1 MNNRKFI
8 IFFILLMIAL
18 PYTYGGCVVVFSSG
32 GTERDKKIIEDDSSG
47 GFIGVTSQATINSEN
62 AWQLTGGAFAG
73 SLTSVEGKSSKLNQ
87 SGTNYQI
94 DAFRALRFPLMVG
107 HALCK
112 IEISPA
118 LIIFS
123 RTNPMTENGKIEG
136 SCGGGFSYTLKFYR
150 KSEKFS
156 GSLSFEEYCDGAN
169 TFSGDVNVYGTFE
182 DDSGVFETANF
193 SFDDLSDASHSL
205 NGEILI
211 DFSDIPILATFT
223 AFSTDRHTGQVYWIK
238 NYSMNLI
245 ESVGHVEVEIFGTF
259 YLPDYGH
266 VALKTSQPFVLHDT
280 DDWPTSGQLVIQGAS
295 DTTAQ
300 ITAIDQLHCRIEADT
315 KGNGIFDWDSGIL
328 YWSNAPSESY
338 K

>member
-1 MNNRKFI
+1 MNNCKFI
-8 IFFILLMIAL
+8 IYFILLIIAL

-62 AWQLTGGAFAG
+62 AGQLTGGAFAG
-73 SLTSVEGKSSKLNQ
+73 GLTSVQARSSKLNQ

-94 DAFRALRFPLMVG
+94 DAFRALRFPLILG
-107 HALCK
+107 HSLRK

-123 RTNPMTENGKIEG
+123 RTNPITENGKIEG
-136 SCGGGFSYTLKFYR
+136 SCGGNFSYTLKFNR
-150 KSEKFS
+150 GSEKFS
-156 GSLSFEEYCDGAN
+156 GNLLFEQYCDGAI
-169 TFSGDVNVYGTFE
+169 TITGDVNVYGTFE
-182 DDSGVFETANF
+182 DDSGDFDTANF
-193 SFDDLSDASHSL
+193 SFDDFSDATHSL

-211 DFSDIPILATFT
+211 DFSDKPILVNLT
-223 AFSTDRHTGQVYWIK
+223 AYSTDRHTGQVYWIK

-266 VALKTSQPFVLHDT
+266 VALKTSQPFVLHNT
-280 DDWPTSGQLVIQGAS
+280 DDWPTSGQLVIQGDG

-300 ITAIDQLHCRIEADT
+300 ITALDQLHCRIEADT

-328 YWSNAPSESY
+328 NWNNSPSE
-338 K
+338 